1 MLHISVI
8 HTVYLEA
15 GNRLVVKPI
24 FTATV
29 VLLPNATKDSRYS
42 KMKKCM
48 HFRVRTRLFTTL
60 KLVSKENHNIPIIQ
74 DVLFGLLST
83 V

>member
-1 MLHISVI
+1 M
-8 HTVYLEA
+8 YLEA
-15 GNRLVVKPI
+15 GNMLVVKPI

-29 VLLPNATKDSRYS
+29 VLLPNATKDSRYMQ
-42 KMKKCM
+42 MKYIHALPCANK
-48 HFRVRTRLFTTL
+48 TL
-60 KLVSKENHNIPIIQ
+60 HNTELISKENHNIPIIP